1 MVRRRSGTGRTGR
14 SDGSDDESGMPVAPA
29 AAIRWSDLSADEQT
43 ALKRLNRGP
52 YPGLD
57 AATAG
62 RLLALGLVA
71 SRPAGIGISRA
82 GRELVIST
90 LLAAREGGAS
100 EGG

>member
-1 MVRRRSGTGRTGR
+1 MVRRKSGTGRAD
-14 SDGSDDESGMPVAPA
+14 DGDGAEGSAQAPVAPA

-52 YPGLD
+52 YQDLD
-57 AATAG
+57 AATTE

-71 SRPAGIGISRA
+71 SRPTGIGISRI

-90 LLAAREGGAS
+90 LLAAREGGS
-100 EGG
+100 GETG